1 MFGWLSLAKN
11 LRLALEPRQPIRISR
26 ERLGQDLQ
34 RHLPVQLRLGGLVAL
49 AHAALAD
56 QGGDVVV
63 PEAGA
68 GLEWHSSHQTSVRS
82 AGSASCESLQ
92 FAD

>member
-34 RHLPVQLRLGGLVAL
+34 RHLPVQLRIGGLVDL

-68 GLEWHSSHQTSVRS
+68 GLQSHALS
-82 AGSASCESLQ
+82 G
-92 FAD
+92 